1 MDLSNKPPG
10 PEHSSHSSHSS
21 PSSEANSNPKNSK
34 GSSAPKNPSLENASL
49 ISARLINL
57 RNADYYKEC
66 FCESRD
72 LDRVENE
79 NINTKRFIRSFISQ
93 LTNKDI
99 SVDDA
104 CATFLNFLKE
114 VTSVTTKDSL
124 NYVKPLLVLCNKILV
139 IENISPSN
147 SQLFLHN
154 ISSVLLNL
162 ASKLNESKN
171 LTSLKASNYILGNL
185 LKLDL
190 INEQMFSN
198 PSAGL
203 KFIASEIYGKFFKDN
218 GGDLVY
224 NLNHKAEIKN
234 ATLLIEILGKLKLN
248 EFNHRIKETCIA
260 LIDLEEY
267 SDEDSKV
274 EENYYMLDQLRVE
287 CLDAYASNM
296 KINESNK
303 KFWINIKESF
313 DRTHEEHVIEC
324 MALVKINPK
333 LIEHE
338 LQDILSYTME
348 DDQQELVIKL
358 AGISAMSD
366 LLIDA
371 IRIYDHRLL
380 IFKGIFDLALYEQ
393 NQLREKMLESSF
405 LKLSDRKMS
414 LSSEEIWNIRV
425 LSSRLSQ
432 LIDQHI

>member
-1 MDLSNKPPG
+1 MDLSNKPSG
-10 PEHSSHSSHSS
+10 SEHSL
-21 PSSEANSNPKNSK
+21 EANSNPKNLK
-34 GSSAPKNPSLENASL
+34 SSPAPKNPSLENTSL
-49 ISARLINL
+49 TSTHLTNDKSLTNL

-72 LDRVENE
+72 YDRIENN
-79 NINTKRFIRSFISQ
+79 NINTKFFIKSFISQ
-93 LTNKDI
+93 LTNNGI
-99 SVDDA
+99 SADDA
-104 CATFLNFLKE
+104 SATFLNFLKE
-114 VTSVTTKDSL
+114 VTSVTNKDSL
-124 NYVKPLLVLCNKILV
+124 NYVKPLLVLCNKVLV

-147 SQLFLHN
+147 SKLLYHN

-274 EENYYMLDQLRVE
+274 EENYYMLKQLRVE

-313 DRTHEEHVIEC
+313 DRTHEEHVIAC

-338 LQDILSYTME
+338 L
-348 DDQQELVIKL
+348 
-358 AGISAMSD
+358 
-366 LLIDA
+366 
-371 IRIYDHRLL
+371 
-380 IFKGIFDLALYEQ
+380 
-393 NQLREKMLESSF
+393 
-405 LKLSDRKMS
+405 
-414 LSSEEIWNIRV
+414 
-425 LSSRLSQ
+425 
-432 LIDQHI
+432 